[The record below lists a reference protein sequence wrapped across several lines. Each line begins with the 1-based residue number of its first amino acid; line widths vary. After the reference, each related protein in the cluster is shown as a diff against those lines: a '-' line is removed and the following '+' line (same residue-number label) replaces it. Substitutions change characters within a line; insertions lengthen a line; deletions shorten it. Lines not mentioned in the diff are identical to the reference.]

1 MTACVVVKTY
11 PVPATNGIE
20 VSCTAAIS
28 ETGQWLRLFPVPF
41 RLLERDQRF
50 KKYQWIKLRVR
61 RSKDSRPESHNI
73 DPDSITLVSDGFI
86 PTDEKWD
93 ARKQL
98 LAPLKSRSLCA
109 LRCRQQ
115 DKGYP
120 TLGIFRPG
128 AIRKLIIEPIEA
140 NWTDKQLAKLQVDDL
155 FISPPPQQLEKIPY
169 KFSYEFSCNDESC
182 TGHTMMCSDWEMSEA
197 YRRWRREYG
206 EDWEE
211 KFRQK
216 FEREMR
222 DTKETSFDVGT
233 VRQHPNS
240 WIIVGLFYPPL

>member
-11 PVPATNGIE
+11 PVPAKNGIE

-41 RLLERDQRF
+41 RLLGGHQRF
-50 KKYQWIKLRVR
+50 KKYQWINLRVR
-61 RSKDSRPESHNI
+61 RSKDFRPESHNI
-73 DPDSITLVSDGFI
+73 DPDSITLVGDGCI
-86 PTDEKWD
+86 PTTRKWD

-98 LAPLKSRSLCA
+98 LAPLESQSLCA
-109 LRCRQQ
+109 LRGEQQ
-115 DKGYP
+115 EKGYP
-120 TLGIFRPG
+120 TLGIFRPRE
-128 AIRKLIIEPIEA
+128 IRKLIIEPIKA
-140 NWTDKQLAKLQVDDL
+140 NWTDEELAKLQREDL

-169 KFSYEFSCNDESC
+169 KFSYEFSCNDDSC

-197 YRRWRREYG
+197 YRSWSRKYPG
-206 EDWEE
+206 DWEE

-216 FEREMR
+216 FEHEMR
-222 DTKETSFDVGT
+222 DTKETSFYVGT
-233 VRQHPNS
+233 VHQHPNS